1 MPSLP
6 EFLDAAG
13 AVGRVEIDRS
23 FARGIYLFIL
33 GLAKKVLLADTF
45 ALVANYGF
53 AQTFSLDSIST
64 VAVDQQALHSSPG
77 HISPGR
83 PVPEAAEQKNDESIQ

>member
-1 MPSLP
+1 MFFP
-6 EFLDAAG
+6 F
-13 AVGRVEIDRS
+13 
-23 FARGIYLFIL
+23 L

-64 VAVDQQALHSSPG
+64 VAVILAYTL
-77 HISPGR
+77 
-83 PVPEAAEQKNDESIQ
+83 VTNVM